1 MLYERWREVARTRR
15 NETALRDP
23 AHRQA
28 WTFGQLDAAVEKYPG
43 EVGPVTFP
51 QSRSTDFIVAVLRAW
66 RQQQIVCPL
75 EISQSPPPLPALPPD
90 CVHLK
95 LTSATTGPARLIAFT
110 AAQLSA
116 DADNI
121 VSTMG
126 LRPEW
131 PNLGVISLAHS
142 YGFSN
147 LVLPLL
153 LHGIPL
159 VLASAPLP
167 EAVRALATEAG
178 AITLPAVP
186 ALWRTWHEANAIPA
200 TVRLA
205 ISAGAPLPLPLEQA
219 VLIASGLKIHNFY
232 GASECGGIAYDDSPG
247 PRTDPACV
255 GRPLRGVEL
264 RQAPDG
270 CLEIHSL
277 AVAQTY
283 WPEPQETLGQ
293 GRFKTSDLA
302 ELNDGL
308 VFLRGRTGDQINVAG
323 RKVLPETIEE
333 VLRTYPGVRDCLVFG
348 APSGDPERG
357 EMIVACVAA
366 PPSVN
371 SAALRQFLLATLPA
385 WQVPREWVLL
395 NALPVNH
402 RGKLSRAEWRQRF
415 ITSGGTMPA
424 SSSPKASDSSAT

>member
-23 AHRQA
+23 AHHRA
-28 WTFGQLDAAVEKYPG
+28 WTFGQLDAAAENYPG
-43 EVGPVTFP
+43 EAGPVAFP

-75 EISQSPPPLPALPPD
+75 EISQSPPPLPALPPA

-121 VSTMG
+121 VNTMG

-159 VLASAPLP
+159 VLAPAPLP
-167 EAVRALATEAG
+167 EAVRALGTEMG
-178 AITLPAVP
+178 AVTLPAVP
-186 ALWRTWHEANAIPA
+186 ALWRTWYEANAIPA
-200 TVRLA
+200 TIRLA
-205 ISAGAPLPLPLEQA
+205 ISAGAPLPSPLEEA
-219 VLIASGLKIHNFY
+219 VLMTNGLKIHNFY
-232 GASECGGIAYDDSPG
+232 GASECGGIAYDDSLVA
-247 PRTDPACV
+247 RTDPACV
-255 GRPLRGVEL
+255 GRPLQGVDL

-270 CLEIHSL
+270 CLEIYSQ

-283 WPEPQETLGQ
+283 WPEPQGTLGQ

-302 ELNDGL
+302 ELTEGL

-323 RKVLPETIEE
+323 RKVSPETIED

-348 APSGDPERG
+348 APSGDAERG

-366 PPSVN
+366 PPNVN
-371 SAALRQFLLATLPA
+371 GAALRQFLLATLPA

-395 NALPVNH
+395 SALPVNH
-402 RGKLSRAEWRQRF
+402 RGKLSRAEWRHRF
-415 ITSGGTMPA
+415 TSGGAVSA